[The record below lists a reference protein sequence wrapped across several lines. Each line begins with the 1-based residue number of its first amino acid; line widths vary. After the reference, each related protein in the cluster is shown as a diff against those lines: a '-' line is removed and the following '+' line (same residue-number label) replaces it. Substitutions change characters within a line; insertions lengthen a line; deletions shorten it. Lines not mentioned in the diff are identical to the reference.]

1 MSLAPKW
8 AKRSAILGL
17 KIALLQ
23 AEMMVEMESQS
34 GTGGREKER
43 YAAIDNLAEEIA
55 EIEQMRD

>member
-8 AKRSAILGL
+8 AKKSAILGL
-17 KIALLQ
+17 KVALLQ
-23 AEMMVEMESQS
+23 AEMLAEIESHS
-34 GTGGREKER
+34 GAGREKER

>member
-17 KIALLQ
+17 KVALLQ
-23 AEMMVEMESQS
+23 AEMLAEMESEI
-34 GTGGREKER
+34 GTGRKAER
-43 YAAIDNLAEEIA
+43 YAAINNLAEEIA